1 MRRLSFLS
9 LLLALGAS
17 GLVACAG
24 AGEPTPD
31 SGTVA
36 TAGNPDVPVAKGTV
50 SGVDPDTRATF
61 DRIVA
66 QAEAED
72 WAAMEYGQVVQRV
85 AEALV
90 GRPYVDGLLDQGEA
104 EALFVSLDRFDCVL
118 YVENVLALARTIAS
132 SAAEQGEPTF
142 DGYAREVER
151 LRYRGG
157 DLTATAAGRGYCDR
171 LHYFSDWIADN
182 ERRGL
187 VKNVSQEA
195 GGKVFDKQITFISEH
210 RDAYPK
216 LVGDDAAFACVS
228 QAEADLAAVPLFYI
242 PQDEIA
248 EHAQNLRAGD
258 VIATPTSIDGL
269 DVTHTGFVYEHPDG
283 RRGFIHA
290 SLTGEVKISDSL
302 ADYIQGN
309 KAQIGII
316 VARPTAP

>member
-1 MRRLSFLS
+1 MRTPF
-9 LLLALGAS
+9 LLALPFALC
-17 GLVACAG
+17 LVACVG
-24 AGEPTPD
+24 GGEPTPG

-36 TAGNPDVPVAKGTV
+36 TEDGADVPEAAGPT

-61 DRIVA
+61 DQIVAKA
-66 QAEAED
+66 QAESWADED
-72 WAAMEYGQVVQRV
+72 FGMVVQHV
-85 AEALV
+85 AEQLL

-118 YVENVLALARTIAS
+118 YVENVLALARVVV
-132 SAAEQGEPTF
+132 EHDRPTF
-142 DGYAREVER
+142 DQYAREVER
-151 LRYRGG
+151 LRYRDGS
-157 DLTATAAGRGYCDR
+157 LTASAAGRGYCDR

-187 VKNVSQEA
+187 VRNVSQEA
-195 GGKVFDKQITFISEH
+195 GGEPFDKQITFISEH

-216 LVGDDAAFACVS
+216 LVGDDAAFQCVS
-228 QAEADLAAVPLFYI
+228 KYEADLAAVPLFYI

-248 EHAQNLRAGD
+248 ENVQNLQAGD
-258 VIATPTSIDGL
+258 VIATPTDIDGL
-269 DVTHTGFVYEHPDG
+269 DVTHTGFVYVHPDG

-290 SLTGEVKISDSL
+290 SLSGESKISDDL

-316 VARPTAP
+316 VARPIAPTS

>member
-1 MRRLSFLS
+1 MRRLF
-9 LLLALGAS
+9 LLALPLALAT
-17 GLVACAG
+17 GLAACANG
-24 AGEPTPD
+24 ADPTPG

-36 TAGNPDVPVAKGTV
+36 TAGDADVPVADGAQP
-50 SGVDPDTRATF
+50 SVDPDTRAAF

-66 QAEAED
+66 QAR
-72 WAAMEYGQVVQRV
+72 AAQWDTLAYGHVVQNV

-118 YVENVLALARTIAS
+118 YVENVLALAHVIADS
-132 SAAEQGEPTF
+132 GAPTF
-142 DGYAREVER
+142 DRYAREVER

-157 DLTATAAGRGYCDR
+157 DLSADAAGRGYCDR

-195 GGKVFDKQITFISEH
+195 GGTVFDKKITFISEH

-216 LVGDDAAFACVS
+216 LVGDDAAFECVS
-228 QAEADLAAVPLFYI
+228 QAEADLASVPLFYI

-248 EHAQNLRAGD
+248 PHAQNLQAGD
-258 VIATPTSIDGL
+258 VIATPTSIAGL

-290 SLTGEVKISDSL
+290 SLTGEVKVSDSL